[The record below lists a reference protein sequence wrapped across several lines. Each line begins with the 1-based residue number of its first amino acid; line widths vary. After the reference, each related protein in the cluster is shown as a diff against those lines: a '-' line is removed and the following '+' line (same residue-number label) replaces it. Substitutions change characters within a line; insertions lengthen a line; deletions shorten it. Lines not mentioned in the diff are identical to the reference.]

1 VTSENP
7 TVTALRGLSIFS
19 ADQGG
24 AYREH
29 YAEFSAILG
38 ADVETRL
45 GLYTRE
51 WAHSRMAGATILT
64 GNAGTGKTA
73 VAEAYCRALGASL
86 PPTDTPVEV
95 APGSLVI
102 KDLSGLPDEPA
113 RTAALRE
120 ALATARAGGQALVC
134 ANEGVLR
141 DSLPNVLDGAG
152 MLDLLNE
159 ALRVGAAGSDDVT
172 IVNVNRQRPTA
183 EGLWDRLL
191 DYLTREE
198 LWRGCDGCPFE
209 DSGCP
214 MRSNA
219 AALRKPEVRES
230 LRTLVRLGAGEA
242 VPTLREVL
250 AIVAWA
256 IVGPDSCESVKM
268 AARDQDKAASTAEQS
283 YYSRL
288 LGGGL
293 TDEEIERSPLLVG
306 MRRAMLGFVSDLQ
319 VDQWLRDTS
328 GARSK
333 IKVLAGAPEG
343 NDPLSDTAS
352 LSASRSPL
360 DRVRTPVGTM
370 TFHGLGEM
378 VATSEDPNKVDG
390 GLEALVGWTYEP
402 GSLPRLALWRQ
413 RVFFE
418 GADAV
423 GGHLQACR
431 RLLEYRF
438 VPELAALA
446 HKTARAEDTV
456 LDVTELVT
464 GLNFLVTGFS
474 SPNEGLVV
482 PDPACLFARNPG
494 SYRPA
499 SPSLVHGR
507 IGLDRLVL
515 RVPDR
520 GLVED
525 VLDVDHVDVELVA
538 ANDDRLTLR
547 IGPQMYEAIREAAAF
562 RGPVGQGVAEM
573 NDLRGFYGRLA
584 ATTRGVGDTLRVA
597 DPDAMP
603 PALITVTLPHFI
615 ERLHAGEAEPESEEE
630 PTYAYEEIQAL
641 TERQL
646 RIRTS
651 KEEITGT
658 LVAWGDNGLAL
669 DVRRGSGN
677 EIVFIDRDKFV
688 SAARITRRR
697 KSAHG

>member
-1 VTSENP
+1 
-7 TVTALRGLSIFS
+7 
-19 ADQGG
+19 
-24 AYREH
+24 
-29 YAEFSAILG
+29 
-38 ADVETRL
+38 
-45 GLYTRE
+45 
-51 WAHSRMAGATILT
+51 MAAATILT

-86 PPTDTPVEV
+86 PTADTPAEV
-95 APGSLVI
+95 VPGSLVI

-113 RTAALRE
+113 RTAALQD
-120 ALATARAGGQALVC
+120 ALAAARAGGQALVC

-141 DSLPNVLDGAG
+141 DSLPHVTDGAD
-152 MLDLLNE
+152 MLGLLDE
-159 ALRVGAAGSDDVT
+159 ALRVGAAGSADVT

-183 EGLWDRLL
+183 EGLWDQLL
-191 DYLTREE
+191 DYLTRED
-198 LWRGCDGCPFE
+198 LWQGCDGCPLE

-250 AIVAWA
+250 AIIAWA
-256 IVGPDSCESVKM
+256 IVGSDSCQSVKG

-283 YYSRL
+283 YYTRL

-328 GARSK
+328 GAPRQIK
-333 IKVLAGAPEG
+333 ILAGAPEG
-343 NDPLSDTAS
+343 SDPLGDTAS

-390 GLEALVGWTYEP
+390 GLEALVGWTYES
-402 GSLPRLALWRQ
+402 GSLPRLALWRE

-418 GADAV
+418 GADSV

-446 HKTARAEDTV
+446 HKAARDEDTV

-507 IGLDRLVL
+507 IGLDRLAL

-525 VLDVDHVDVELVA
+525 VLDVDHVDVELVVA
-538 ANDDRLTLR
+538 DDDRLALR

-584 ATTRGVGDTLRVA
+584 AATRGTGDALRVA
-597 DPDAMP
+597 DPDAVP
-603 PALITVTLPHFI
+603 PALITVTLPHFTQ
-615 ERLHAGEAEPESEEE
+615 RLHAREAGGASGEE
-630 PTYAYEEIQAL
+630 PTYAYDELEAL
-641 TERQL
+641 TDRQL
-646 RIRTS
+646 RVRTRE
-651 KEEITGT
+651 EEIVGT
-658 LVAWGDNGLAL
+658 LRAWGDNGLVL
-669 DVRRGSGN
+669 NVRRDGRN
-677 EIVFIDRDKFV
+677 EIVFVDRDQFV